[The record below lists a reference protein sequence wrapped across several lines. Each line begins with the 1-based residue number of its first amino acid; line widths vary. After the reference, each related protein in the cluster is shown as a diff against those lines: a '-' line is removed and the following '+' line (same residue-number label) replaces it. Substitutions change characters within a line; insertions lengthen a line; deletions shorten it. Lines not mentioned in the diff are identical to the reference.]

1 MKTRKVNVLLALIV
15 TLFIASFAS
24 RALAQTPAVGIVTS
38 KDSIALGEEVTVNV
52 TVTNMPEPGL
62 YSYEL
67 KLRYNNTL
75 LNATAASIP
84 TDHMLKPSL
93 SPSNIFIV
101 IPGEINQTQ
110 GIVSF
115 AVTMLGAEPGK
126 VGNGRL
132 VTVTFEGLAMGNS
145 TFELYDVIL
154 VDADTNSV
162 ETTLTP
168 GTLEIVPEFAVI
180 AMMAIFTAMSGVA
193 VALRKKLK

>member
-1 MKTRKVNVLLALIV
+1 MKTRKVNVLLTIIV

-24 RALAQTPAVGIVTS
+24 KAFAQTPTVGIVTS
-38 KDSIALGEEVTVNV
+38 EDSIALGEEVTVNV
-52 TVTNMPEPGL
+52 TVTDMPAPGL

-101 IPGEINQTQ
+101 IPGEINQTG

-115 AVTMLGAEPGK
+115 AVTMLGTEPGK
-126 VGNGRL
+126 LGSGRL

-154 VDADTNSV
+154 VDGDTNPV

-168 GTLEIVPEFAVI
+168 GTLEIVPEFATI